1 MWVKLSNNMVASCS
15 FPTIDPKLGVELP
28 NFIESNKSTLEQE
41 VEGFHM
47 ACGGYK
53 RQIRVAQ
60 PCRNEI
66 SLLNGESWSPC
77 SGRRCHIH
85 SSEYDNSM
93 SFLS

>member
-47 ACGGYK
+47 ACGGVQTPNK
-53 RQIRVAQ
+53 GGTT
-60 PCRNEI
+60 
-66 SLLNGESWSPC
+66 L
-77 SGRRCHIH
+77 
-85 SSEYDNSM
+85 
-93 SFLS
+93 